1 MDRRLKRK
9 WETEMKRARIAE
21 MQTINSN
28 LWFTARKLR
37 SLAAARQGERRAKG
51 QAVGGKSEAVRGE
64 RNGFGSGPRSVS
76 PAACFQSV

>member
-28 LWFTARKLR
+28 PWFTARKLR
-37 SLAAARQGERRAKG
+37 RGPGGAVQRAESRERRAKG
-51 QAVGGKSEAVRGE
+51 
-64 RNGFGSGPRSVS
+64 
-76 PAACFQSV
+76 